1 MRVEQKL
8 YPGAKLDWIASDIHE
23 EKNKKETKKEK
34 EKLGIEQDEKVR
46 RYTKRKLEEYVEEG
60 LSKEEAVDR
69 IMQEKGIVKHFS
81 YWTKNGIDIR
91 EMFISWIN
99 QSQQGK
105 DREERER

>member
-1 MRVEQKL
+1 MGRKL
-8 YPGAKLDWIASDIHE
+8 CPGDKIDGIVFEIE
-23 EKNKKETKKEK
+23 NEKFRKERKNQREN
-34 EKLGIEQDEKVR
+34 LGFEQDAKVR
-46 RYTKRKLEEYVEEG
+46 RYTTRKLEEYLEEG

-69 IMQEKGIVKHFS
+69 IMQEKGIIKHFS

-99 QSQQGK
+99 QPQQGK